1 MPLPERRVE
10 LAAATALGLVLAV
23 VFAAAAI
30 RLETGV
36 PGLRIVHRIAAS
48 LEVIVVLWL
57 GWITWR
63 ARATQPGRCGAALLA
78 IVLTA
83 LLSTV
88 GIATGRNPP
97 PAAVALNLLG
107 GLMLAAVLAW
117 ILGAGGKWGQTPS
130 VRRSP
135 ECSRKGSDPIFMVA
149 AALMAIQLALGA
161 RLSIIERYSPVLPVH
176 ALLAMALAA
185 LVAWVAAARIRGAA
199 GNALFALALAAPMAG
214 FTALQYEWSAG
225 AALTH
230 SAAAALLAVST
241 AFALGRGA

>member
-57 GWITWR
+57 GWINWR

-83 LLSTV
+83 LLSYVTLRLGERLV
-88 GIATGRNPP
+88 TYLGQTGIKVMTRIMGLLL
-97 PAAVALNLLG
+97 AAVATQFI
-107 GLMLAAVLAW
+107 LAGVQEAM
-117 ILGAGGKWGQTPS
+117 
-130 VRRSP
+130 RR
-135 ECSRKGSDPIFMVA
+135 
-149 AALMAIQLALGA
+149 
-161 RLSIIERYSPVLPVH
+161 
-176 ALLAMALAA
+176 
-185 LVAWVAAARIRGAA
+185 
-199 GNALFALALAAPMAG
+199 
-214 FTALQYEWSAG
+214 
-225 AALTH
+225 
-230 SAAAALLAVST
+230 
-241 AFALGRGA
+241 